1 MLNFVTLEGGI
12 LVAVAFLD
20 MGVFFC
26 QYITIGLIIYAKS
39 LEEEFDKNFTIDT
52 SVVPLLKER
61 NSVKGNELVYALA

>member
-20 MGVFFC
+20 MGVFIC

-39 LEEEFDKNFTIDT
+39 LK
-52 SVVPLLKER
+52 L
-61 NSVKGNELVYALA
+61 